1 LSKRVLV
8 VGSGVVGLSVAL
20 ECLRRGFAVTLVDR
34 ERKDRRSCSFGNA
47 GMIVPSHFVP
57 LAAPGAMLQ
66 GLKWML
72 DPVAPF
78 RIVPRPS
85 WDLLAWLVRFARAA
99 TSAQVDRAAPLL
111 RDLCLASRSAYEE
124 LAARGCDFGLV
135 KEGLLVVCRTAHA
148 WQEEMRIA
156 DRAREL
162 GLAADAY
169 SGHDAQGIEP
179 SLRADVAGAVHYPVD
194 CHLTPDRL
202 MACLERE
209 VANGGGAFLFDTE
222 VVGWRTDASR
232 RRVLA
237 ARTRSGNDID
247 ADEFV
252 LCAGAWSPHVARDLG
267 LALPMQAGK
276 GYSLTLPA
284 FDRKPRHCAILAE
297 ARVAVT
303 PMGAGLRVGGTMEL
317 AGLDR
322 SINAP
327 RVRAIVDAVPRYY
340 DGIAA
345 QDFAGVEP
353 WSGLRPCTPDGLAY
367 VGRTRRQSNVVV
379 AAGHAMMGVTLAPA
393 TAKIVGSILAGE
405 PSPFDL
411 ALLSPDRY

>member
-1 LSKRVLV
+1 LNKRVLV
-8 VGSGVVGLSVAL
+8 VGTGVVGLSVAL

-34 ERKDRRSCSFGNA
+34 EPKDRRSCSFGNA

-57 LAAPGAMLQ
+57 LAAPGAVVQ

-99 TSAQVDRAAPLL
+99 TRAHVDRAAPLL
-111 RDLCLASRSAYEE
+111 RDLCLASRAAYED
-124 LAARGCDFGLV
+124 LARGCDFELV
-135 KEGLLVVCRTAHA
+135 KEGLLVVCRTEHA
-148 WQEEMRIA
+148 WQDEVRTA

-162 GLAADAY
+162 GLTATTHA
-169 SGHDAQGIEP
+169 GREAQDVEP
-179 SLRADVAGAVHYPVD
+179 SLRADVAGAVHYPQD

-209 VANGGGAFLFDTE
+209 VANNGGAFLFETE
-222 VVGWRTDASR
+222 VVGWRIDASR
-232 RRVLA
+232 RRVLVA
-237 ARTRSGNDID
+237 TTQDGNEIE

-267 LALPMQAGK
+267 LSLPMQAGK

-284 FDRKPRHCAILAE
+284 FDRNPRHCAILAE
-297 ARVAVT
+297 TRVAVT

-327 RVRAIVDAVPRYY
+327 RVRAIVDAVMHYY
-340 DGIAA
+340 DGITP
-345 QDFAGVEP
+345 QDFAGVDA
-353 WSGLRPCTPDGLAY
+353 WSGLRPCTPDGLPY
-367 VGRTRRQSNVVV
+367 VGRTQRHSNVVV
-379 AAGHAMMGVTLAPA
+379 AAGHAMMGVTLAPV
-393 TAKIVGSILAGE
+393 TGKIVGSILAGE
-405 PSPFDL
+405 SPPFDL